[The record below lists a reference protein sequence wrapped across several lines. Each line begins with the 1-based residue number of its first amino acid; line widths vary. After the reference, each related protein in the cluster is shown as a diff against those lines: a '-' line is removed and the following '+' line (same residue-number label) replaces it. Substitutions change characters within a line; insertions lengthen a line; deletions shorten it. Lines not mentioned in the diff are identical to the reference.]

1 MTQNKNRIKHVIY
14 IDANNLYG
22 YAMSKFLPT
31 TNGFI
36 HILKD
41 LTWINLQAIV
51 QKYVFSNLE
60 YSKELQELH
69 NDYPLVQDKIEIKK
83 ILSEYQLKIADL
95 YNISIGNVKSA
106 ILTKKSVC
114 FIMKTFNFIWD

>member
-41 LTWINLQAIV
+41 LTRISLQAIV

-69 NDYPLVQDKIEIKK
+69 NDYPLVQDKIEVKK

-114 FIMKTFNFIWD
+114 FIMKTFNFI

>member
-1 MTQNKNRIKHVIY
+1 MTQNKNRIKYVIY

-41 LTWINLQAIV
+41 LTRISLQAIV

-69 NDYPLVQDKIEIKK
+69 NDYPLVQDKIEVKK

-114 FIMKTFNFIWD
+114 FIMKTFNFI

>member
-22 YAMSKFLPT
+22 YAMSKVLPT

-41 LTWINLQAIV
+41 LTRISLQAIV

-69 NDYPLVQDKIEIKK
+69 NDYPLVQDKIEVKK

-114 FIMKTFNFIWD
+114 FIMKTFNFI

>member
-1 MTQNKNRIKHVIY
+1 MTQNKNRIKHIIY

-41 LTWINLQAIV
+41 LTRISLQAIV

-69 NDYPLVQDKIEIKK
+69 NDYPLVQDKIEVKK

-114 FIMKTFNFIWD
+114 FIMKTFNFI